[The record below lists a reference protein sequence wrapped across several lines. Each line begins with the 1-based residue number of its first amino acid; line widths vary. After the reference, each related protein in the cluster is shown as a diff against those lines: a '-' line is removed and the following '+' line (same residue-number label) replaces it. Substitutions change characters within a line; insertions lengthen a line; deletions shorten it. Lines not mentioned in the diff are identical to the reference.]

1 MCSISYNI
9 LSTVFVT
16 QDEHGKAKL
25 ILLDH
30 GLYDYLNDRDRVS
43 LCRLYKAIILHDDE
57 LMKRHSMELG
67 VHGKE
72 AQHVFLLLLLCLY
85 FLEEHRPPT
94 GYLNFSNVL
103 LHMFFSLQS
112 SLLGGTEES
121 TLKTAVLDNTVSG
134 LSHCVTDP
142 LPFLAHNS

>member
-1 MCSISYNI
+1 MCSISDNI

-72 AQHVFLLLLLCLY
+72 TQHVLLLLLLCLY

-94 GYLNFSNVL
+94 TTAPHHTILSFLHFSTGYLQLFLCSLARVL
-103 LHMFFSLQS
+103 NS
-112 SLLGGTEES
+112 S
-121 TLKTAVLDNTVSG
+121 VF
-134 LSHCVTDP
+134 LSWWP
-142 LPFLAHNS
+142 